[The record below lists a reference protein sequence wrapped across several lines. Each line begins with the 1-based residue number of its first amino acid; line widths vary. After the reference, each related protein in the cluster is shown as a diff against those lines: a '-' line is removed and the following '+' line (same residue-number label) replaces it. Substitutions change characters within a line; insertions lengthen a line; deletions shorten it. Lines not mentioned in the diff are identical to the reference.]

1 MRLRAALV
9 AVPLIVLPM
18 LAAVACSS
26 SSSSSSTGDSSG
38 TETASSSEAATL
50 GPSVPAATAVAAPVD
65 ASLLPTASGA
75 FGEKPTLT
83 FPSTPAVPS
92 LQRTILSEGTGP
104 VTASND
110 WLITNYLGQIWNG
123 KVFDNSYDKGSTAAF
138 QIGVGKVVPGWDVA
152 LVGVP
157 VGSRVL
163 LSLPP
168 ADGYGSA
175 GSSGAGIGGTDTIVF
190 VVDIVRA
197 IGPTWSR
204 LGEKGRTPVVA
215 TASTRRSGQV
225 VPQFSHSQAMA
236 RGSSS
241 PTRRMSNGTGTRRCR
256 SKVQARLVPTRLTA
270 SSCRAQA
277 ASRSR
282 RAKMRAP
289 DKLTALWC
297 AGGAISR

>member
-26 SSSSSSTGDSSG
+26 SSSSSSTSGSSG

-168 ADGYGSA
+168 EDGSGSA
-175 GSSGAGIGGTDTIVF
+175 GSSSAGIAGTDTIVF
-190 VVDIVRA
+190 VVDIVQA
-197 IGPTWSR
+197 IPAATGGQTDA
-204 LGEKGRTPVVA
+204 TPQTPPA
-215 TASTRRSGQV
+215 NAPQV
-225 VPQFSHSQAMA
+225 
-236 RGSSS
+236 
-241 PTRRMSNGTGTRRCR
+241 
-256 SKVQARLVPTRLTA
+256 
-270 SSCRAQA
+270 
-277 ASRSR
+277 
-282 RAKMRAP
+282 
-289 DKLTALWC
+289 
-297 AGGAISR
+297 AGGVCGVA